1 MVGIL
6 QEQHPDRAR
15 LFMQW
20 KQMDWP
26 ILIDPLNLL
35 GVSVVPVTVLL
46 DEYGIIRAVNPKPEE
61 FQQFM
66 EEAYPQ
72 PKHVDAPRTARPDL
86 ATLEQAALSHDPEAL
101 RKYGLP
107 VGGTARADALFLW
120 SGEARLDEA
129 IKVYTDALQK
139 DSEHGPT
146 HFRLGVAFRKRYESP
161 VRQANDF
168 NNAARYWGQALDIDP
183 NQYIW
188 RRRIQQ
194 YGPRLDK
201 PYSFYDWVIQAREE
215 IEARGETPASLAVE
229 PGGAEL
235 AYPAQ
240 TFDTAHPI
248 HPEPDPGGRILRDE
262 QGLIQ
267 VEATVVPATLSPGG
281 SGRVHVVLRPDR
293 SQKAHWNNEVD
304 DLVFWVDPP
313 EGWEVDRN
321 YLTVGRPPEV
331 VSREDRKV
339 EFEIKSPA
347 KWTGPVTIPA
357 YVLYYICEDVDGT
370 CLYRRQ
376 DVSLRIDVEAG
387 R

>member
-6 QEQHPDRAR
+6 QEQHPGRAR

-26 ILIDPLNLL
+26 LLVDPLNLL

-46 DEYGIIRAVNPKPEE
+46 DEYGIVRAINPKQDE

-66 EEAYPQ
+66 EEVYPE
-72 PKHVDAPRTARPDL
+72 PKHMDAPWTGPSDL
-86 ATLEQAALSHDPEAL
+86 AALEQAALGHDPDAL
-101 RKYGLP
+101 RNY
-107 VGGTARADALFLW
+107 ADALFLW
-120 SGEARLDEA
+120 SDESHLDEA
-129 IKVYTDALQK
+129 IEGYTQALPT
-139 DSEHGPT
+139 DPEHGPT
-146 HFRLGVAFRKRYESP
+146 HYRLGVAFRRRYESP
-161 VRQANDF
+161 FRRANDF
-168 NNAARYWGQALDIDP
+168 NQAAQHWGQALDINP

-215 IEARGETPASLAVE
+215 IEARGETPVTLTVE

-240 TFDTAHPI
+240 TFDPAPTATR
-248 HPEPDPGGRILRDE
+248 PEPDPGGRITRDE

-267 VEATVVPATLSPGG
+267 IEATVVPATLQPGG
-281 SGRVHVVLRPDR
+281 SGRVHVVLRPDQ

-313 EGWEVDRN
+313 AGWEVDTH
-321 YLTVGRPPEV
+321 YLTVGRPPEA
-331 VSREDRKV
+331 VSQEVRKV
-339 EFEIKSPA
+339 EFELKIPDEL
-347 KWTGPVTIPA
+347 TGPVTIPA
-357 YVLYYICEDVDGT
+357 YVLYYVCEDVDGT

-376 DVSLRIDVEAG
+376 DVSLRINVAG
-387 R
+387 GRK

>member
-6 QEQHPDRAR
+6 QEQHPGRAR

-26 ILIDPLNLL
+26 LLVDPLNLL

-46 DEYGIIRAVNPKPEE
+46 DEYGIVRAINPKQDE

-66 EEAYPQ
+66 EEVYPE
-72 PKHVDAPRTARPDL
+72 PKHMDAPRTGRSDL
-86 ATLEQAALSHDPEAL
+86 AALEQAALGHDPDAL
-101 RKYGLP
+101 RNY
-107 VGGTARADALFLW
+107 ADALFLW
-120 SGEARLDEA
+120 SDEAHLDEA
-129 IKVYTDALQK
+129 IEGYTQALQK
-139 DSEHGPT
+139 DPEHGPT
-146 HFRLGVAFRKRYESP
+146 HYRLGVAFRRRYESP
-161 VRQANDF
+161 FRRANDF
-168 NNAARYWGQALDIDP
+168 NHAAQHWGQALDIDP

-215 IEARGETPASLAVE
+215 IEARGETPVPLTVE

-240 TFDTAHPI
+240 TFDPAPTATR
-248 HPEPDPGGRILRDE
+248 PEPDPGGRIIRDE

-267 VEATVVPATLSPGG
+267 IEATVVPATLQPGG
-281 SGRVHVVLRPDR
+281 SGRVHVVLRPDQ

-313 EGWEVDRN
+313 AGWEVDTH
-321 YLTVGRPPEV
+321 YLTVGRPPEA
-331 VSREDRKV
+331 VSQEVRKV
-339 EFEIKSPA
+339 EFELKIPDEL
-347 KWTGPVTIPA
+347 TGPVTIPA
-357 YVLYYICEDVDGT
+357 YVLYYVCEDVDGT

-376 DVSLRIDVEAG
+376 DVSLRINVAG
-387 R
+387 GRK